1 VYWNTTTG
9 LLQLDPKGWDL
20 NAVIISYSPTTAS
33 ILSTTPGPFSYAT
46 GTGANALSGATGLAN
61 QKTFPAASS
70 AGDLPP
76 TTYPARIGITG
87 NLPGTQFG
95 TVFTNTGDV
104 GNIAS
109 TGTGGYWNQPWAFPS
124 DLISSASSATMTM
137 SDWRTYD
144 LASNANANILGYGS
158 QQAVFQYGING
169 VVGNQMGAVIPVSG
183 SPDPTTLTWYG
194 DGSTAGGSGTWT
206 TTGNTWFDGSSVRS
220 WVPGATAIFS
230 GSSGG
235 TVTLG
240 EAVSANNGLQFTTSG
255 YTLSGA
261 ALTLGGSSSNSVQV
275 GTGAT
280 ATISA
285 PISGSTGL
293 VKTGAGTLALGGN
306 NNFTGATSVQTG
318 TLQVSSNNALATSAV
333 TVPAGSGLK
342 VDSGLTMK
350 SPSVTI
356 SGGALSASGVTLL
369 VNGTSG
375 IAQLVFSASSSVTG
389 SPSLSV
395 SGSGVVSL
403 PAVGRQTVAVTA
415 LSVDQTTGGK
425 IDIGQGRIDVA
436 VGGISEADLRADLI
450 AGRSGGTFSG
460 TTGIMTTGGKAS
472 PSSANPAVGY
482 RVLGSG
488 AAIVAWAAYG
498 DSNLDGQVNS
508 VDVSLINNSGK
519 FGAGGTNAV
528 WSQGDFNYSGN
539 VNSVDTSLLNNAA
552 LFGAGSYLKPFP
564 ASSSG
569 LMAMVIGGEQ
579 DGVVFALDS
588 LDGFTG
594 FDGSPLGAAAVPE
607 PATWVFALLGA
618 AGVGILRRRKATC
631 DEALKIVSARSS
643 LLSSLF

>member
-1 VYWNTTTG
+1 
-9 LLQLDPKGWDL
+9 
-20 NAVIISYSPTTAS
+20 
-33 ILSTTPGPFSYAT
+33 
-46 GTGANALSGATGLAN
+46 
-61 QKTFPAASS
+61 
-70 AGDLPP
+70 
-76 TTYPARIGITG
+76 
-87 NLPGTQFG
+87 
-95 TVFTNTGDV
+95 
-104 GNIAS
+104 
-109 TGTGGYWNQPWAFPS
+109 
-124 DLISSASSATMTM
+124 
-137 SDWRTYD
+137 
-144 LASNANANILGYGS
+144 
-158 QQAVFQYGING
+158 
-169 VVGNQMGAVIPVSG
+169 
-183 SPDPTTLTWYG
+183 
-194 DGSTAGGSGTWT
+194 
-206 TTGNTWFDGSSVRS
+206 
-220 WVPGATAIFS
+220 
-230 GSSGG
+230 
-235 TVTLG
+235 
-240 EAVSANNGLQFTTSG
+240 
-255 YTLSGA
+255 
-261 ALTLGGSSSNSVQV
+261 
-275 GTGAT
+275 
-280 ATISA
+280 
-285 PISGSTGL
+285 
-293 VKTGAGTLALGGN
+293 
-306 NNFTGATSVQTG
+306 
-318 TLQVSSNNALATSAV
+318 
-333 TVPAGSGLK
+333 
-342 VDSGLTMK
+342 
-350 SPSVTI
+350 
-356 SGGALSASGVTLL
+356 
-369 VNGTSG
+369 
-375 IAQLVFSASSSVTG
+375 
-389 SPSLSV
+389 
-395 SGSGVVSL
+395 VSL